1 MDSFLYF
8 PEIRIKMNIAI
19 ISSTQDTA
27 SINIKERLLENYGF
41 VKTGMKFDGSEVY
54 GRLANEKDIN
64 LYTINTPLITRDG
77 LDKKID
83 ADVFLFISR
92 HKADGGRA
100 SLTVHPIG
108 NFGKAGAGGKDGQL
122 GISNPGYL
130 KKILKELAKNIEGSE
145 YEATVESTHHGPF
158 MEKPALFVELG
169 SNEKYWEDKEGA
181 KIVAKSL
188 MNAIEN
194 ANNKN
199 MPITNS
205 SNKKSNSFESKN
217 NGNNNY
223 KSVFVVG
230 GSHYSHVANKA
241 LLNSDFS
248 VSHICPK
255 HNLENL
261 DEGMLKQAIEKSEPK
276 ASFVLLDWKGMGKE
290 KQRILEML
298 EKSSI
303 EYKRSDKFFSQ

>member
-1 MDSFLYF
+1 MQ
-8 PEIRIKMNIAI
+8 IAL

-27 SINIKERLLENYGF
+27 SANIRERLLENYKFAKAGI
-41 VKTGMKFDGSEVY
+41 KFDGNEVY
-54 GRLANEKDIN
+54 GCLANGRDIK

-77 LDKKID
+77 LDKKIE

-92 HKADGGRA
+92 HRADGGRA

-122 GISNPGYL
+122 GISSPEYL
-130 KKILKELAKNIEGSE
+130 KKILKELTKNIEGSE
-145 YEATVESTHHGPF
+145 YEATVESTHHGPY

-188 MNAIEN
+188 M
-194 ANNKN
+194 KVLD
-199 MPITNS
+199 
-205 SNKKSNSFESKN
+205 SKN
-217 NGNNNY
+217 NNY
-223 KSVFVVG
+223 EAVFVVG

-255 HNLENL
+255 HNFENL
-261 DEGMLKQAIEKSEPK
+261 NTETLKQAMERSVPK
-276 ASFVLLDWKGMGKE
+276 AKLVLLDWKGLGKE

-298 EKSSI
+298 EKNNI
-303 EYKRSDKFFSQ
+303 RYKRSDKFFE

>member
-1 MDSFLYF
+1 
-8 PEIRIKMNIAI
+8 MNIAL

-27 SINIKERLLENYGF
+27 SANIRERLLENYKFAKAGI
-41 VKTGMKFDGSEVY
+41 KFDGNEVY
-54 GRLANEKDIN
+54 GCLANGRDIK

-77 LDKKID
+77 LDKKIE

-92 HKADGGRA
+92 HRADGGRA

-122 GISNPGYL
+122 GISSPEYL
-130 KKILKELAKNIEGSE
+130 KKILKELTKNIEGSE
-145 YEATVESTHHGPF
+145 YEATLESTHHGPF

-188 MNAIEN
+188 M
-194 ANNKN
+194 KVLD
-199 MPITNS
+199 
-205 SNKKSNSFESKN
+205 SKN
-217 NGNNNY
+217 NNY
-223 KSVFVVG
+223 EAVFVVG

-255 HNLENL
+255 HNFENL
-261 DEGMLKQAIEKSEPK
+261 NTETLKQAIERSEPK
-276 ASFVLLDWKGMGKE
+276 ASFALLDWKGLGKE
-290 KQRILEML
+290 KQRILDL
-298 EKSSI
+298 LKSNSI
-303 EYKRSDKFFSQ
+303 KFERSDKFFE

>member
-1 MDSFLYF
+1 
-8 PEIRIKMNIAI
+8 MNIAL

-27 SINIKERLLENYGF
+27 SANIRERLLENYKFAKAGI
-41 VKTGMKFDGSEVY
+41 KFDGNEVY
-54 GRLANEKDIN
+54 GCLANGRDIK

-77 LDKKID
+77 LDKKIE

-92 HKADGGRA
+92 HRADGGRA

-122 GISNPGYL
+122 GISSPEYL
-130 KKILKELAKNIEGSE
+130 KKILKELTKNIEGSE
-145 YEATVESTHHGPF
+145 YEATLESTHHGPF

-188 MNAIEN
+188 M
-194 ANNKN
+194 KVLD
-199 MPITNS
+199 
-205 SNKKSNSFESKN
+205 SKN
-217 NGNNNY
+217 NNY
-223 KSVFVVG
+223 EAVFVVG

-255 HNLENL
+255 HNFENL
-261 DEGMLKQAIEKSEPK
+261 NTETLKQAMERSVPK
-276 ASFVLLDWKGMGKE
+276 AKLVLLDWKGLGKE

-298 EKSSI
+298 EKNNI
-303 EYKRSDKFFSQ
+303 RYKRSDKFFE

>member
-1 MDSFLYF
+1 
-8 PEIRIKMNIAI
+8 MNIAL

-27 SINIKERLLENYGF
+27 SANIRERLLENYKFAKAGI
-41 VKTGMKFDGSEVY
+41 KFDGNEVY
-54 GRLANEKDIN
+54 GCLANGRDIK

-77 LDKKID
+77 LDKKIE

-92 HKADGGRA
+92 HRADGGRA

-122 GISNPGYL
+122 GISSPEYL
-130 KKILKELAKNIEGSE
+130 KKILKELTKNIEGSE

-158 MEKPALFVELG
+158 MKKPALFVELG

-188 MNAIEN
+188 MNAIGN
-194 ANNKN
+194 ANNMNYNESQSINK
-199 MPITNS
+199 I
-205 SNKKSNSFESKN
+205 SNKNNNKFESKN

-223 KSVFVVG
+223 EAVFVVG

-255 HNLENL
+255 HNFENL
-261 DEGMLKQAIEKSEPK
+261 NTETLKQAMERSEPK
-276 ASFVLLDWKGMGKE
+276 ASFVLLDWKGLGKE

-298 EKSSI
+298 EKNNI
-303 EYKRSDKFFSQ
+303 RYKRSDKFFE